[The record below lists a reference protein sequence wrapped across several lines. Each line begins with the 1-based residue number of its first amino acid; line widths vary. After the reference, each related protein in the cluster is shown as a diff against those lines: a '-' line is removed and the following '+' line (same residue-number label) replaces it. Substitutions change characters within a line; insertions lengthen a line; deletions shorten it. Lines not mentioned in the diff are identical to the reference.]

1 MIYDEASGEVQ
12 WRRVS
17 YDIASA
23 QNAIEDAGLPLFF
36 AERLVMGK

>member
-23 QNAIEDAGLPLFF
+23 QRAIEEAGLPVFF
-36 AERLVMGK
+36 AERLAMGK